1 MTGKEDALEGLAL
14 PSVRRHKDG
23 GTSKNALAIHNY
35 PASRSVIK
43 INFNLTVK
51 FKLHTE
57 STSTQKSKAY
67 YFERQDILDRY

>member
-1 MTGKEDALEGLAL
+1 MTGKGDALEDLAL
-14 PSVRRHKDG
+14 PSVWWHKDA
-23 GTSKNALAIHNY
+23 GTSNNALVIHNY

-57 STSTQKSKAY
+57 STSTPKSKTD